1 MAYSAN
7 GLNLAAG
14 SKAGN
19 APQFWTYK
27 TTDLITAVDGSGYFN
42 SASSVLKVGD
52 LMYVHANSG
61 GTTPTYGFVIVTG
74 NTSAGVV
81 DVTNATALGTIDSD

>member
-1 MAYSAN
+1 MAYSST
-7 GLNLAAG
+7 GLNLASG

-27 TTDLITAVDGSGYFN
+27 TADIITAVDGSGYFN
-42 SASSVLKVGD
+42 SAASLLKVGD
-52 LMYVHANSG
+52 LMYVHANSA
-61 GTTPTYGFVIVTG
+61 GTTPTYGFVIVTS
-74 NTSAGVV
+74 NTGTVV

>member
-1 MAYSAN
+1 MAYSST

-27 TTDLITAVDGSGYFN
+27 TADLITAVDGSGYFN
-42 SASSVLKVGD
+42 SAASLLKVGD
-52 LMYVHANSG
+52 LMYVHANSA
-61 GTTPTYGFVIVTG
+61 GTTPTYGFVIVTS
-74 NTSAGVV
+74 NTGTVV
-81 DVTNATALGTIDSD
+81 DVTNATGLGTIDSD

>member
-1 MAYSAN
+1 MAYSST
-7 GLNLAAG
+7 GLNLASG

-27 TTDLITAVDGSGYFN
+27 TADLITAVDGSGYFN
-42 SASSVLKVGD
+42 SAASLLKVGD
-52 LMYVHANSG
+52 LMYVHANSA
-61 GTTPTYGFVIVTG
+61 GTTPTYGFVIVTS
-74 NTSAGVV
+74 NTGTVV

>member
-1 MAYSAN
+1 MAYSAS

-27 TTDLITAVDGSGYFN
+27 TADLITAVDGSGYFN
-42 SASSVLKVGD
+42 SAASVLKVGD
-52 LMYVHANSG
+52 LMYVHANSA

-74 NTSAGVV
+74 NTGTVV
-81 DVTNATALGTIDSD
+81 DVTNATGLGTIDSD